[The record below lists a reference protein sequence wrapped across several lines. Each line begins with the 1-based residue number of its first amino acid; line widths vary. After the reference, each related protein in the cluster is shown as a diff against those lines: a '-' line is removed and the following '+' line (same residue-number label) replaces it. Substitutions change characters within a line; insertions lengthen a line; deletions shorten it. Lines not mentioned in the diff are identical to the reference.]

1 MTQAIRLTNTGGP
14 DVMKWETFDPG
25 RPGSGELRIKHT
37 AVGLNFIDIYHREGA
52 YPLPLPTGLGVEG
65 VGIVVDVGVGVT
77 DFKPGDRIA
86 YAGGPPGAYA
96 FERLIPAGRAVLL
109 PEYIED
115 EVAASVFFKG
125 LTVEYLIRRCYPV
138 EKGDTVLWHA
148 AAGGVGTLAGQ
159 WLSDIGAT
167 VIGTVGSDAKASHA
181 RQNGYTHTVNY
192 KSEDFVARVRELTD
206 GVGVAVAYDSVGK
219 DTIMGSLDCVRT
231 RGTLVSFG
239 TTSGPTPLIDLA
251 TLGGKG
257 SLYLTRASVAHYTA
271 KRPEL
276 ENAANAVF
284 SMLKAGKLR
293 AAEPTRFAL
302 KDVADA
308 HRELQSGKT
317 SGSVILVP

>member
-181 RQNGYTHTVNY
+181 LQNGYTHTVNY

-239 TTSGPTPLIDLA
+239 TTSGPTPPIDLA

-276 ENAANAVF
+276 ENAADAVF